1 MLILEAFNHRSWVF
15 DVGLVF
21 FNNVKIV
28 FIMLTFWHIWMAMQ
42 MSPDRFLDPY
52 KTMLPCWELQ
62 FAWSSQQK
70 EPDCHPQPLRS
81 CLWWSVPQHK
91 SVPATRSKA
100 SNGEWGSWDVDA
112 RPDPL
117 PRWTR
122 SSHSLSVAGAMSG
135 PGHLHLPVLPR
146 CEQHIHCSLL
156 VLKNVYSKALL
167 ISITVYLNW
176 NRFWSRSSSAWL
188 TCWYKLS

>member
-1 MLILEAFNHRSWVF
+1 MLILEAFNHCSWVF

-100 SNGEWGSWDVDA
+100 SNGNGVAEVWMHILIPCLAGRGVATPYLWLGLCQDLATFTCQFCLGV
-112 RPDPL
+112 
-117 PRWTR
+117 
-122 SSHSLSVAGAMSG
+122 SSTYTAV
-135 PGHLHLPVLPR
+135 
-146 CEQHIHCSLL
+146 
-156 VLKNVYSKALL
+156 
-167 ISITVYLNW
+167 
-176 NRFWSRSSSAWL
+176 
-188 TCWYKLS
+188 CWC